1 MTYEDILIAKA
12 WMALKPF
19 VKTGGF
25 TLRSGRKS
33 DIYVDVKSAL
43 LSKDS
48 MDIMKAMDHV
58 ISRMEFGEGTTYP
71 PHFIGYEYGG
81 AIMCAAYTAVMCR
94 PSTVIRGENKK
105 HGLGNKP
112 IGELGAQGAPLVIL
126 EDVVTTE
133 GSVKECIMH
142 CFDHGYAVDVPHIA
156 VVVDRRKEEDVTLKC
171 HSLFTEADIRQ
182 RCGLI

>member
-12 WMALKPF
+12 WRALKPF
-19 VKTGGF
+19 VKVGKF
-25 TLRSGRKS
+25 TLRSGRES

-48 MDIMKAMDHV
+48 ASIIKAMDHV
-58 ISRMEFGEGTTYP
+58 LSRINFEGTILT
-71 PHFIGYEYGG
+71 PHYMGYEYGG
-81 AIMCAAYTAVMCR
+81 AILCSAFTAIMGR
-94 PSTVIRGENKK
+94 PSTVIRGEKK
-105 HGLGNKP
+105 NHGLGNKP
-112 IGELGAQGAPLVIL
+112 IGDTAPIGTPLVIL

-142 CFDHGYAVDVPHIA
+142 CLDQGFTVEVPHIA
-156 VVVDRRKEEDVTLKC
+156 VVVDRRRKEDVTLEC

-182 RCGLI
+182 RCGLT